1 MKKKI
6 LYFLIC
12 CFINFEVCA
21 AFSGSCAKDENSS
34 CEWSFDETSGT
45 LTISG
50 SGDMKNYSE
59 VYSNLA
65 SYNPDNIAP
74 WYEYGQ
80 NIQKVVVEE
89 GITSIGN
96 ASFEKLPNLQE
107 ATLPQGLKT
116 IGNNAFNNCVA
127 LSSIK
132 IPDTVTSIGG
142 WAFYHT
148 DLSEVEL
155 PPNLSTL
162 SPAVLYRV
170 PLTTLVIPDNIS
182 TISETAFNYWAEAST
197 TLQNLYCPE
206 HLKEQ
211 CAKAVKD
218 FTLTPVSIQTYQ
230 KLPNG
235 ELLIG
240 GKFYQNPNDIYG
252 DNRIKK
258 RIYTVNEANMLSGKK
273 NKVMIRYK

>member
-6 LYFLIC
+6 LYFVIC

-21 AFSGSCAKDENSS
+21 AVSGSCAEDENSS

-50 SGDMKNYSE
+50 SGNMKNYAE
-59 VYSNLA
+59 VWN
-65 SYNPDNIAP
+65 NTDNITP

-89 GITSIGN
+89 GITSIGR
-96 ASFEKLPNLQE
+96 AAFENLQQIRE
-107 ATLPQGLKT
+107 VSLPQGLKN
-116 IGNNAFNNCVA
+116 IGNDAFNTCVA

-132 IPDTVTSIGG
+132 IPDTVTSIGS
-142 WAFYHT
+142 WAFYYT

-162 SPAVLYRV
+162 SEAVLYRV
-170 PLTTLVIPDNIS
+170 PLTTLVIPDNIT
-182 TISETAFNYWAEAST
+182 TISEKAFNFGGADST

-211 CAKAVKD
+211 CAKAVKG
-218 FTLTPVSIQTYQ
+218 FSKTPIAINTYK

-235 ELLIG
+235 QILVNG
-240 GKFYQNPNDIYG
+240 RFYEKPNDIYG
-252 DNRIKK
+252 NNNVKK

>member
-6 LYFLIC
+6 LYFVIC

-21 AFSGSCAKDENSS
+21 AVSGSCAEDENSS

-50 SGDMKNYSE
+50 SGDMKNYAE
-59 VYSNLA
+59 VWN
-65 SYNPDNIAP
+65 NTDNIAP

-96 ASFEKLPNLQE
+96 AAFEGLQQIRE
-107 ATLPQGLKT
+107 VSLPQGLKN
-116 IGNNAFNNCVA
+116 IGNDAFNTCFA

-132 IPDTVTSIGG
+132 IPDTVTSIGS

-155 PPNLSTL
+155 PTNLSTL
-162 SPAVLYRV
+162 SQAVLYRV

-182 TISETAFNYWAEAST
+182 TISEDALNYHGTAHST

-206 HLKEQ
+206 DLKEQ